1 MNLLLIDREELRS
14 DGTCTVEGRRAQH
27 LRAVLG
33 VEVGSTVRAGL
44 VGGSLGSA
52 EVIATDGDVVLR
64 FTATGVIPSPLA
76 VDLVLAIPRPKVI
89 TRTIEIAASFAVNRI
104 DLTNAWRV
112 DKSYLGSPR
121 LEAGALALAAR
132 FGAEQGA
139 TTHIPPLAV
148 HERLMS
154 LLDERF
160 PAPAPAADPSTVTT
174 TVTTTDTLLIAHPG
188 APPLEQ
194 VVTRIAPTV
203 LAIGPEGGWIER
215 ELETFIARGFQPV
228 SLGAP
233 ILRVEAAVAS
243 ALGQLA
249 LIHRI
254 VGSLA
259 KGG

>member
-14 DGTCTVEGRRAQH
+14 DGTCVLSDRRAQH
-27 LRAVLG
+27 LRSVLG
-33 VEVGSTVRAGL
+33 VEVGSTVRAGI

-52 EVIATDGDVVLR
+52 EVIAVDPDIVLH
-64 FTATGVIPSPLA
+64 FTATGIIPAPIA
-76 VDLVLAIPRPKVI
+76 IDLLLAIPRPKVI
-89 TRTIEIAASFAVNRI
+89 TRTIEIAASFAINRI

-154 LLDERF
+154 VLDQRF
-160 PAPAPAADPSTVTT
+160 PGPGEGTR
-174 TVTTTDTLLIAHPG
+174 LLAHPG
-188 APPLEQ
+188 APPLEAA
-194 VVTRIAPTV
+194 VTHAAPTV

-215 ELETFIARGFQPV
+215 ELETFIARGFTPV

-233 ILRVEAAVAS
+233 VLRVEAAVAS

-249 LIHRI
+249 LLHR
-254 VGSLA
+254 LRA
-259 KGG
+259 A